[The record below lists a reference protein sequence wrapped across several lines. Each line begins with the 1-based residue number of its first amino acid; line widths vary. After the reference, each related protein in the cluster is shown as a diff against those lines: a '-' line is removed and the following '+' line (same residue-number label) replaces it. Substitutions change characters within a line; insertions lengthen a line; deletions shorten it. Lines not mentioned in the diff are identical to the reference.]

1 MRFPYLA
8 VQRMTLFPQIAAVL
22 ILSLTVMLPGT
33 ARGADV
39 EHVVRQ
45 GDTLASIARAYNVT
59 LTDLIRAN
67 DITDPN
73 AIYVG
78 QYLVIPGQNAPAS
91 TTYVVQSGDTL
102 YRIALQYGVSTN
114 ALVQANGLGSAG
126 TIYAGQVLSIPGS
139 GQAGTPAPGGPTS
152 SYTVQQGDTLF
163 RIALRYNLAVD
174 TLLTTN
180 NIVRSDLVY
189 VGQTLTIPGTNEQPV
204 AAAAAPAPSPTISTG
219 KQIIIDLSEQRV
231 YAYEN
236 GQLLRQFVVSTGL
249 PATPTVVGDF
259 AVYIKY
265 TSQRM
270 TGPDY
275 DLPGVPWVMYF
286 YEDYGIHGTYWHNN
300 FGQPMSHGCINMRTS
315 EAEWLFNWAPMGT
328 PVRVIY

>member
-1 MRFPYLA
+1 MCFPYRTTR
-8 VQRMTLFPQIAAVL
+8 RMSLLPPIAAVL
-22 ILSLTVMLPGT
+22 LLSFVLMLPS
-33 ARGADV
+33 AVRGADV
-39 EHVVRQ
+39 EHVVQQ

-59 LTDLIRAN
+59 LTDLIQAN
-67 DITDPN
+67 SITNPN
-73 AIYVG
+73 TIYIG
-78 QYLVIPGQNAPAS
+78 QSLVIPGQTATES
-91 TTYVVQSGDTL
+91 TTYVVGSGDTL

-126 TIYAGQVLSIPGS
+126 TIYVGQVLSIPGS
-139 GQAGTPAPGGPTS
+139 GQTTTLATGGPTT

-163 RIALRYNLAVD
+163 RIALRYNLTVD
-174 TLLTTN
+174 TLLNTN
-180 NIVRSDLVY
+180 NIIRADRVY

-204 AAAAAPAPSPTISTG
+204 AVAAAPAPSPTINTG
-219 KQIIIDLSEQRV
+219 KQIIIDLSEQRL
-231 YAYEN
+231 YAYED

-249 PATPTVVGDF
+249 PATPTVAGDF
-259 AVYIKY
+259 EVYIKY
-265 TSQRM
+265 TSQHM

-286 YEDYGIHGTYWHNN
+286 YKDYGIHGTYWHNN